1 MTGSTTQFGRGLLGL
16 LAALLLLGQE
26 ASAQGVVVTGARI
39 TWYGAFTLGKA
50 RKVTEPGGTSGQ
62 VQASAV
68 HPPMVN
74 SERIPFAPDAKFGF
88 GYVLTGT
95 PADAHV
101 KLRYVIKIPPPGA
114 VDAATGK
121 IAK

>member
-1 MTGSTTQFGRGLLGL
+1 MRVCLP
-16 LAALLLLGQE
+16 ALLISLALLSDA

-39 TWYGAFTLGKA
+39 TWYGAFTLDKA

-88 GYVLTGT
+88 GYVLTGE
-95 PADAHV
+95 PADAHINP
-101 KLRYVIKIPPPGA
+101 RMRTSNCG
-114 VDAATGK
+114 T
-121 IAK
+121 